1 MDEVVRWRTS
11 TRTQGQGQCVEVGA
25 ARRGIGVRDTKHRRG
40 GYLMV
45 CRRKWRAFVAD
56 LKSGR
61 LSGSESGAG
70 AFLSSTAVRCRDS

>member
-11 TRTQGQGQCVEVGA
+11 THTQGQGQCVEVGA

-45 CRRKWRAFVAD
+45 CRSKWRAFVAD

-61 LSGSESGAG
+61 LPGSSEARP
-70 AFLSSTAVRCRDS
+70 F